1 MLVLTRRQHL
11 TISVAGS
18 SRVPPLSASVIDS
31 GTTVIEVGHKR
42 GQYVSYLHLSKSS
55 ISEFLSN
62 RLGEYFNNS
71 GWRPLGLF

>member
-1 MLVLTRRQHL
+1 MLTRRQHL

-18 SRVPPLSASVIDS
+18 SRVRTLSASVIDS

>member
-1 MLVLTRRQHL
+1 M

-71 GWRPLGLF
+71 G